1 MNRAGVYGGLVFL
14 LLIMTSVEGEGSVS
28 FWRTAVTMTCPD
40 QGYWYDD
47 TIKVNEDQSKEIVVD
62 YDESKKRVYHC
73 EYPYNQ
79 FDTETTT
86 YYFYFKGKVCK
97 DCYELNPTVV
107 AGAII
112 GDLLVTGGVILIVYL
127 RARKKSGPA
136 APQKPTSRS
145 AGRGPPVVPSPD
157 YEPLSAATRNR
168 DIYASTQTSTQ
179 RTG

>member
-1 MNRAGVYGGLVFL
+1 MNRDGVYGGLVFL
-14 LLIMTSVEGEGSVS
+14 LLIMTSVEGGGDVS
-28 FWRTAVTMTCPD
+28 FWRTTVTLTCPD
-40 QGYWYDD
+40 KGDWYDN
-47 TIKVNEDQSKEIVVD
+47 TIKMNEEESKEIKMD
-62 YDESKKRVYHC
+62 YDESKKNVY
-73 EYPYNQ
+73 Q
-79 FDTETTT
+79 L
-86 YYFYFKGKVCK
+86 CK

-157 YEPLSAATRNR
+157 YEPLSVATRSS
-168 DIYASTQTSTQ
+168 DIYATTQTSTQ

>member
-86 YYFYFKGKVCK
+86 YYFYFKGK
-97 DCYELNPTVV
+97 
-107 AGAII
+107 A
-112 GDLLVTGGVILIVYL
+112 
-127 RARKKSGPA
+127 
-136 APQKPTSRS
+136 TSRS

>member
-14 LLIMTSVEGEGSVS
+14 LLIVTTVEGNGKGYVS
-28 FWRTAVTMTCPD
+28 FWRTTVTMTCPGKG
-40 QGYWYDD
+40 QWYED
-47 TIKVNEDQSKEIVVD
+47 TVQMEENGNKELTKN
-62 YDESKKRVYHC
+62 YDENKRVYHC
-73 EYPYNQ
+73 VYDDEFKEKTNYQ
-79 FDTETTT
+79 F
-86 YYFYFKGKVCK
+86 YIKGKVCK
-97 DCYELNPTVV
+97 DCYELNPPLV

-157 YEPLSAATRNR
+157 YEPLSLATRSR
-168 DIYASTQTSTQ
+168 DIYATH

>member
-14 LLIMTSVEGEGSVS
+14 LIMTTVEGKGDVS
-28 FWRTAVTMTCPD
+28 FWRNTVTMTCP
-40 QGYWYDD
+40 GEGLWYEG
-47 TIKVNEDQSKEIVVD
+47 TVQMEVKESEGFTEN
-62 YDESKKRVYHC
+62 YDENKRVYYC
-73 EYPYNQ
+73 VYTDGVNEKTNYQ
-79 FDTETTT
+79 F
-86 YYFYFKGKVCK
+86 YIKGKVCK
-97 DCYELNPTVV
+97 DCYELNPTLV

-157 YEPLSAATRNR
+157 YEPLSVATRSR
-168 DIYASTQTSTQ
+168 DIYATH

>member
-14 LLIMTSVEGEGSVS
+14 LLIMTTVEGNGYVS
-28 FWRTAVTMTCPD
+28 FWRTTVTMTCP
-40 QGYWYDD
+40 GIGEWYDGTTKMD
-47 TIKVNEDQSKEIVVD
+47 KNSQNIEEN

-73 EYPYNQ
+73 EYQHDHQVGPEK
-79 FDTETTT
+79 TAT
-86 YYFYFKGKVCK
+86 YQFYFKGKVCK
-97 DCYELNPTVV
+97 DCYELNPTLV

-157 YEPLSAATRNR
+157 YEPLSLATRSR
-168 DIYASTQTSTQ
+168 DIYATH

>member
-14 LLIMTSVEGEGSVS
+14 LLIVTTVEGKGYVS
-28 FWRTAVTMTCPD
+28 FWRTTVTMTCP
-40 QGYWYDD
+40 GIGEWYEGTTNLDKNSQSEQ
-47 TIKVNEDQSKEIVVD
+47 IEVN
-62 YDESKKRVYHC
+62 YDESKKSVYHC
-73 EYPYNQ
+73 EY
-79 FDTETTT
+79 TKEITTT
-86 YYFYFKGKVCK
+86 YQFYFKGKVCK
-97 DCYELNPTVV
+97 DCYELNPTLV

-136 APQKPTSRS
+136 APQKPTSRA

-157 YEPLSAATRNR
+157 YEPLSLATRSR
-168 DIYASTQTSTQ
+168 DIYATH

>member
-1 MNRAGVYGGLVFL
+1 MNRDGVYGGLVFL
-14 LLIMTSVEGEGSVS
+14 LLIMTSVEGGGDVS
-28 FWRTAVTMTCPD
+28 FWRTTVTLTCPD
-40 QGYWYDD
+40 KGDWYDN
-47 TIKVNEDQSKEIVVD
+47 TIKMNEEESKEIKMD
-62 YDESKKRVYHC
+62 YDESKKNVYQC
-73 EYPYNQ
+73 KYLYDQ
-79 FDTETTT
+79 YDTEKTT
-86 YYFYFKGKVCK
+86 YQFYFKGKVCK

-157 YEPLSAATRNR
+157 YEPLSVATRSS
-168 DIYASTQTSTQ
+168 DIYATTQTSTQ

>member
-14 LLIMTSVEGEGSVS
+14 LLIMTTVEGNGYVS
-28 FWRTAVTMTCPD
+28 FWRTTVTMTCP
-40 QGYWYDD
+40 GIGEWYDG
-47 TIKVNEDQSKEIVVD
+47 TTKMEKNSQNIKEN

-73 EYPYNQ
+73 EYQY
-79 FDTETTT
+79 DTQDDGVKTAT
-86 YYFYFKGKVCK
+86 YQFYFKGKVCK
-97 DCYELNPTVV
+97 DCYELNPTLV

-157 YEPLSAATRNR
+157 YEPLSLATRSR
-168 DIYASTQTSTQ
+168 DIYATH

>member
-1 MNRAGVYGGLVFL
+1 MKRAGVYGGLVFL
-14 LLIMTSVEGEGSVS
+14 LLIMTTVEGEGDVS
-28 FWRTAVTMTCPD
+28 FWRTTVTMTCPAK
-40 QGYWYDD
+40 GLWYEGTVQMEQDEREKI
-47 TIKVNEDQSKEIVVD
+47 TKD
-62 YDESKKRVYHC
+62 YDENKRVYYC
-73 EYPYNQ
+73 VYGNEKTNYQ
-79 FDTETTT
+79 F
-86 YYFYFKGKVCK
+86 YIKGKVCK
-97 DCYELNPTVV
+97 DCYELNPTLV

-157 YEPLSAATRNR
+157 YEPLSVATRSR
-168 DIYASTQTSTQ
+168 DIYATH